1 MFERTP
7 SRSSRG
13 RVIAT
18 AFAGLIVIAAAG
30 RSEAQ
35 LVGTGGTLGTG
46 GTTGTGGS
54 GGSVLTTTDLFV
66 GVEET
71 PPVALTVFEQS
82 RFFNRA
88 KCDCSAPIFLT
99 MSLLPSGVA
108 KRTQITQQT
117 GSVYTILGGGCTS
130 LITTQIGNC
139 VPVPGGTLPMLTFL
153 NKGRLDIQT
162 DARFLSNNLISST
175 LFDAGVTLNSCEG
188 GSVQQFNQTVNFLF
202 DYDGD
207 GNIDFYTTLT
217 LLIDLTPPPAPM
229 GVTVRGGDQALVMNW
244 DLIDTSVVPDLLGY
258 QILCSRA
265 DQYQV
270 FKGTNND
277 AGGTNGAPFGP
288 AFQTCPTT
296 REAAEAAGT
305 DAIDALDPAYV
316 CSGLLSAQAT
326 SARIEVLQNEITYA
340 AAVVAVDNSGNAS
353 APQILFG
360 KPIKTLSFYDVY
372 RNEPPAGGA
381 AGGFCSL
388 STAQP
393 RAKTT
398 AAALG
403 LFALGA
409 VGVAVSR
416 RRRRQGPK
424 QDQDKENR

>member
-1 MFERTP
+1 MVQPTP
-7 SRSSRG
+7 SRFQA
-13 RVIAT
+13 VAA
-18 AFAGLIVIAAAG
+18 AFALLIVIGAAG
-30 RSEAQ
+30 RAEAQ
-35 LVGTGGTLGTG
+35 VGSGGTFGTG

-54 GGSVLTTTDLFV
+54 GGSPLTTSDLFV

-117 GSVYTILGGGCTS
+117 GSVYTVLGSGCTT
-130 LITTQIGNC
+130 LFFNNVANC
-139 VPVPGGTLPMLTFL
+139 LQVPGGTLPMLTFL
-153 NKGRLDIQT
+153 NKGRLDIPT
-162 DARFLSNNLISST
+162 DARFLSNNLINSSV
-175 LFDAGVTLNSCEG
+175 FDAGVSLNSCEG

-229 GVTVRGGDQALVMNW
+229 NVKIQGGDQALVLSW

-258 QILCSRA
+258 QVLCSRA

-270 FKGTNND
+270 FTGDIND
-277 AGGTNGAPFGP
+277 AGGTNNAPFGP
-288 AFQTCPTT
+288 AFQTCPPT
-296 REAAEAAGT
+296 RAAAEDAGVNALT
-305 DAIDALDPAYV
+305 ALDPRYV
-316 CSGLLSAQAT
+316 CSGLLSAQTT
-326 SARIEVLQNEITYA
+326 STRVEVLQNEITYA

-353 APQILFG
+353 APLVQFG
-360 KPIKTLSFYDVY
+360 TPIKTLSFYDVY
-372 RNEPPAGGA
+372 RNEPPSGGA

-388 STAQP
+388 STARP
-393 RAKTT
+393 RARTT
-398 AAALG
+398 AGALG
-403 LFALGA
+403 LFTLGA
-409 VGVAVSR
+409 VGLAVAR
-416 RRRRQGPK
+416 RRRRQKPAR
-424 QDQDKENR
+424 EETSR